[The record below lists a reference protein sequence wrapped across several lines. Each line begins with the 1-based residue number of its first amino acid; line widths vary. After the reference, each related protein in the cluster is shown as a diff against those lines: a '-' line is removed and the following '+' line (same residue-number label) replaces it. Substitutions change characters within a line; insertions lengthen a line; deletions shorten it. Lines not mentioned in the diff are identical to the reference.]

1 MKKVRWEVGCWN
13 EFGVRESR
21 WRDGIE
27 SCWSVMR
34 LGFLAGWSFGISFFG
49 VGGGLLFGLRSVG
62 IGLEGGVYKIFSAN
76 FIERATKFKRMYKR
90 TCITN
95 QFPKDQTS
103 RLIIRKNSKYN
114 LLKNKPIKLLSSHE
128 IHEITPFY
136 EGAKISK

>member
-1 MKKVRWEVGCWN
+1 MVGCWN

-62 IGLEGGVYKIFSAN
+62 IGLEGGVYKIFSA
-76 FIERATKFKRMYKR
+76 
-90 TCITN
+90 
-95 QFPKDQTS
+95 QTVES
-103 RLIIRKNSKYN
+103 CSILLMDDWKMGYII
-114 LLKNKPIKLLSSHE
+114 LL
-128 IHEITPFY
+128 
-136 EGAKISK
+136 G